1 MKLQDARVAITG
13 AAGGLGLAMAERFAK
28 EGANL
33 FLTDVSPEGLE
44 RIRPRFPGAL
54 FRTLDV
60 SSPASV
66 AEAAEAVRAEW
77 GGLDVLVSN
86 AGVVFGGPVAEVSV
100 ERHRLTVD
108 VNLTGTILVTR
119 AFLPLMERSRDF
131 KLVFIAS
138 ASGYLPLPM
147 AASYAATKWGVR
159 GFAVSIEEELRLR
172 GLGKRRVLTVCP
184 SYIGTGLFAGAQAPF
199 LTPILKTET
208 VAAAVVSAVR
218 ANRRLIDLPASV
230 HLLKALARIL
240 PDAWYRAFLRISGV
254 SKSMTKWTGH
264 ERLNA

>member
-1 MKLQDARVAITG
+1 MKLHGARVAITG
-13 AAGGLGLAMAERFAK
+13 AAGGLGLAMAERFAG
-28 EGANL
+28 EGARL
-33 FLTDVSPEGLE
+33 FLTDVSSEGLE

-54 FRTLDV
+54 IRQLDV
-60 SSPASV
+60 SSPESV
-66 AEAAEAVRAEW
+66 AAAAEVVRAEW

-86 AGVVFGGPVAEVSV
+86 AGVVFGGAVRDVSP

-119 AFLPLMERSRDF
+119 SFLPLMEASRDF
-131 KLVFIAS
+131 KLVFVAS

-159 GFAVSIEEELRLR
+159 GFAVSVEEELRLR

-199 LTPILKTET
+199 LTPILKTER

-218 ANRRLIDLPASV
+218 GNRRLLDLPPSV

-240 PDAWYRAFLRISGV
+240 PDAAYRAFLRVAGV
-254 SKSMTKWTGH
+254 STSMTKWTGH
-264 ERLNA
+264 EGKNA